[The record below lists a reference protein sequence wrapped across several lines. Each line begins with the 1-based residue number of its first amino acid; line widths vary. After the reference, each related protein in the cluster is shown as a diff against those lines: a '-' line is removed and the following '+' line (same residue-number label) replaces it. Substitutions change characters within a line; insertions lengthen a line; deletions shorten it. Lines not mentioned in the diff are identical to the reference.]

1 MLTAVVFVGLV
12 GMVRVVRA
20 RYERGVL
27 RPLEKLDLREGE
39 EVRIIV
45 LPKDFS
51 ELVEGIEVEAR
62 EDIDKV
68 LREGRERWV
77 EWYSTQA

>member
-1 MLTAVVFVGLV
+1 MA
-12 GMVRVVRA
+12 RVVRA

-39 EVRIIV
+39 EVRIVV

-51 ELVEGIEVEAR
+51 ELVEEIEVEAR

-77 EWYSTQA
+77 EWY

>member
-1 MLTAVVFVGLV
+1 MAKII
-12 GMVRVVRA
+12 RA
-20 RYERGVL
+20 RYENGVL
-27 RPLEKLDLREGE
+27 KPLEKLDLREGE

-51 ELVEGIEVEAR
+51 ELIEEIEVEAR
-62 EDIDKV
+62 EDVNKV

-77 EWYSTQA
+77 RWYSTQA